1 MDSNTFMGYLIASII
16 TLVGFYIALRK
27 EIIASERK
35 RSEPLQELNNNI
47 AELNGTIKM
56 LNSDTKSLKGRV
68 SEHGKQIDNLRMR
81 NAEHEVRIKNLESTQ
96 KECKRG

>member
-35 RSEPLQELNNNI
+35 RSEPLQELSNNI
-47 AELNGTIKM
+47 AELNGTIN
-56 LNSDTKSLKGRV
+56 LLLSDTKSLKDRV
-68 SEHGKQIDNLRMR
+68 GEHGKQIDN
-81 NAEHEVRIKNLESTQ
+81 
-96 KECKRG
+96 C

>member
-1 MDSNTFMGYLIASII
+1 MDNNTFMGYLVVSII

-56 LNSDTKSLKGRV
+56 LNSDTRSLKDRV
-68 SEHGKQIDNLRMR
+68 SEHGKQIDNLRMQNER
-81 NAEHEVRIKNLESTQ
+81 HEIRIENIEKAQSKL
-96 KECKRG
+96 G